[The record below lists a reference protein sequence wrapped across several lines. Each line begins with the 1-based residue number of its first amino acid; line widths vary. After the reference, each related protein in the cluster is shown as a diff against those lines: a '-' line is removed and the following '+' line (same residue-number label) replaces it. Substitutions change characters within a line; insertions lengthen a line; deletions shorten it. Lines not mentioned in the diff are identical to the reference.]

1 MQHGNQQPLL
11 QQNHPWTLSVFN
23 ENANAPTSL
32 NMSPALLCADCLF
45 SDLVGEEGPVVAA
58 NAESTAYFDG
68 CDVAASESIHS
79 GLILIVSGSDSS
91 ILLERVTFEDTSG
104 HQLSMPHQ
112 DDGIFLADEAL
123 PVYYESGHVQGK
135 ALIAGG
141 SSRDL
146 FASPNNQT
154 YIALRQV
161 RCQCFSAAVA
171 SWALTF

>member
-1 MQHGNQQPLL
+1 MDTNSRSCSRII
-11 QQNHPWTLSVFN
+11 PWTLSVFD

-112 DDGIFLADEAL
+112 EDGIFLADEAL

-154 YIALRQV
+154 YTALRQV
-161 RCQCFSAAVA
+161 RC
-171 SWALTF
+171 